1 MFQFNKSIKHV
12 EVLKNKL
19 DQIGLSFVN
28 EVQEYQLRIWNL
40 SLKWPSE
47 KTYTIVWNQ
56 EWVNDGM
63 ELQDVGVE
71 CNVDGVALIDIAFTR
86 VIKEYDGISLRDV
99 IINEIISCF
108 SIETGKST

>member
-1 MFQFNKSIKHV
+1 MFQFNKSVKHV
-12 EVLKNKL
+12 EVFKNKL

-28 EVQEYQLRIWNL
+28 EVQEYQWRIWNL
-40 SLKWPSE
+40 NIKWPSE
-47 KTYTIVWNQ
+47 KIYTIVWNQ

-63 ELQDVGVE
+63 ELQDVGFE
-71 CNVDGVALIDIAFTR
+71 CKVDGVVLIDIEFNR

-99 IINEIISCF
+99 IINEIVSCF